1 MLWSAKMDPLLEGG
15 TDPFRVNHHV
25 FKQDIEIFGDGTQ
38 WPDRQPTPPIR
49 YYVDADVHR

>member
-38 WPDRQPTPPIR
+38 WPDRQPTPPII